1 MARWLGVWEGLG
13 WNRGGEGRVWRR
25 GGKEEGREGR
35 REGYGDME
43 EGKVCCVFWAR
54 GYDNEWSLR
63 GWDGMMDDGC

>member
-35 REGYGDME
+35 REGYGDMG
-43 EGKVCCVFWAR
+43 EGKVWRRKVYCV
-54 GYDNEWSLR
+54 SLIFL
-63 GWDGMMDDGC
+63 GEGV